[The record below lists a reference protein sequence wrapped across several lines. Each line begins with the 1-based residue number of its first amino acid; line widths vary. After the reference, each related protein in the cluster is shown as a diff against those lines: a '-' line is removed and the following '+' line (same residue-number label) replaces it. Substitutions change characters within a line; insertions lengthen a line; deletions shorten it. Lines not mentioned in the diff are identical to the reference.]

1 MGAAW
6 GRGMQAGPG
15 ICIVRCLQG
24 PKKET
29 HRSIKVRVCVKRTQ
43 STRSCVAVGEV
54 LNLQCAPA
62 SPEELATDVNFCY
75 SPPPGFGF
83 CRLAP
88 IGAFLKAAL
97 VALLPRDDLGV

>member
-1 MGAAW
+1 MS
-6 GRGMQAGPG
+6 Q
-15 ICIVRCLQG
+15 
-24 PKKET
+24 
-29 HRSIKVRVCVKRTQ
+29 IKVRVCVKRTQ